1 MEIPEAVSLPTSLHS
16 ICPIRMGVVYWRKLL
31 LLCHKNA
38 HEVLMGILEGVVVVA
53 CDSEVIQSATRQPI

>member
-1 MEIPEAVSLPTSLHS
+1 
-16 ICPIRMGVVYWRKLL
+16 MGVVYWRKLL